1 MSATAEQNPEPVPD
15 IQVSMPDVVKF
26 VRQLA
31 HDLRNDLNAAELQS
45 AYLIEIAEAGEL
57 KDEIKR
63 LRGMISEV
71 GANLQRLTVAL
82 GQPRLTEMPYS
93 AKDFVD
99 DLRQKVTNDYPKE
112 SARVEWDLQPG
123 DGELNIDPQLLL
135 PAFLELFANAF
146 RYGPSDGGISGT
158 AQTEKGRFI
167 FSLRER
173 KQSFERST
181 DNWGG
186 EPFRSVSQG
195 HYGLGLHRTRGIIE
209 AHGGELKAR
218 YEKETSSLVTTV
230 TLPVG
235 PAGQ

>member
-1 MSATAEQNPEPVPD
+1 
-15 IQVSMPDVVKF
+15 MPDVVKF

-82 GQPRLTEMPYS
+82 GQQRLTEMPYS

-99 DLRQKVTNDYPKE
+99 DLRQKVATDYPNE
-112 SARVEWDLQPG
+112 SAKVEWTLQPG
-123 DGELNIDPQLLL
+123 EAELNIDPQLLL

-146 RYGPSDGGISGT
+146 RHGASDAAISVS
-158 AQTEKGRFI
+158 AQTENGRFV
-167 FSLRER
+167 FLLREP

-181 DNWGG
+181 DNWGR
-186 EPFRSVSQG
+186 EPFHSVSQG

-209 AHGGELKAR
+209 AHGGQLKAR
-218 YEKETSSLVTTV
+218 YEQETSSLVTTV
-230 TLPVG
+230 TLPVAS
-235 PAGQ
+235 AGQ